1 MDPSQAKLFS
11 YAVPVAVVLLVL
23 ALRMR
28 RMGQLRPLRVE
39 RLWVVPV
46 IYLIILGLTLQE
58 APPELADLP
67 WLVLAAIAGAALG
80 WYRGKMMQIIVDP
93 DTHAINQ
100 MASPLA
106 MIFLIVIVGLRYG
119 IRFALAGK
127 AADWHVSINMLADAP
142 LFLGAAM
149 FITTRLEMFL
159 RAQGL
164 LAEARE
170 AKANG
175 TTAQA
180 PSRNIVD

>member
-1 MDPSQAKLFS
+1 MDLGQAKLMS
-11 YAVPVAVVLLVL
+11 YVVPVAVVLLVL
-23 ALRMR
+23 GLRMR
-28 RMGQLRPLRVE
+28 RMGRLRPLRVE

-46 IYLIILGLTLQE
+46 FYLIILGLTLQE
-58 APPELADLP
+58 SPPELADLP
-67 WLVLAAIAGAALG
+67 WLILAAIIGGAIG

-106 MIFLIVIVGLRYG
+106 MIFLVVIIGLRYG

-127 AADWHVSINMLADAP
+127 AADWHISINMLADAP

-149 FITTRLEMFL
+149 FITTRLEMYL
-159 RAQGL
+159 RAQRL
-164 LAEARE
+164 LAEAKE

-175 TTAQA
+175 TTHQA
-180 PSRNIVD
+180 ISRNIVD